1 LTKLVEPLC
10 MMKKVVLKK
19 IIKYYTK
26 GWPKTKHQVKNEVCH
41 YWNIRN
47 EILIESGVVYY
58 QNTK

>member
-1 LTKLVEPLC
+1 

-26 GWPKTKHQVKNEVCH
+26 GWPKTKHQVKNETCH

-47 EILIESGVVYY
+47 EILIDSGVVYY